1 MRKYKLKRA
10 APGRYDVLMNNGPRT
25 RYSKVGEIAGKGAKW
40 MAGVDG
46 PFKSKKL
53 AFEEFIIDHECAILD
68 AEEAQDDEPE
78 RPEPTEEQIDNWP
91 EGAVFKKGE
100 ILRHA
105 MGYEGPCESAYQRD
119 GYIAY
124 YIKIRTTSVGG
135 PAHVFKRVEVE

>member
-1 MRKYKLKRA
+1 MRKYKLKRVE
-10 APGRYDVLMNNGPRT
+10 PGRYDVLANNGPRT
-25 RYSKVGEIAGKGAKW
+25 RYHKIGEIVGKGTKW
-40 MAGVDG
+40 TLGSDTY
-46 PFKSKKL
+46 KSKKL
-53 AFEEFIIDHECAILD
+53 AYEAAIVEHECWIMA

-124 YIKIRTTSVGG
+124 YIKIRTTSIGG